1 MNIEQ
6 FFIDQLAVWPEAKQ
20 RYEDLKSAEHKTVT
34 IQGRDYD
41 VMFNPARMKSAAA
54 KVEGGKVDRPCFL
67 CDHALPKEQQKIQ
80 VKTIPGGREYN
91 IMVNPF
97 PITDRHFTIVS
108 AKHERQ
114 SLENGK
120 WKMVNGK
127 LIPLEAT
134 SSSADSNNSQFSIL
148 NSQLGSEKGRGGAIW
163 DMAFFADLLP
173 DYLIFFN
180 GAKSGASAPD
190 HMHFQAVPKELVPIT
205 HWSWEQWQDFGVTS
219 QMPMDLQSKYDNENE
234 DPSDTK
240 NVLCWTDGQD
250 CHWLVID
257 RKAHRPK
264 QYFAEGEEGLLISPA
279 SLEFCGL
286 VPMARKE
293 DYDKMDAT
301 LLEDVL
307 GQCRRQEPM
316 IHVGIMEGQQIRF
329 SADERTHSLNYIGE
343 EQILQVMDYGSN
355 RAEKQEIKE
364 YYTTSTPFTLEGV
377 TIGKQFHWEQQEDQ
391 TFMGS
396 LRIIAREGELHAINI
411 LPVEE
416 YLKSVISSEMSATNN
431 LELLKT
437 HAIISRS
444 WVMKTLSRPPRG
456 EEMGK
461 TNGKLKMV
469 NGKLIPLEATSSSAD
484 SVLINSLPREGR
496 GGVFV
501 RIWDGHD
508 HTLYDVCADDH
519 CQRYQGITR
528 QVSPLVAQAIEETR
542 GMVLLDKDGE
552 ICDARFSKCCG
563 GMSELFSTCWQDED
577 YHYLQP
583 VDDPWCDTHEEKV
596 LRLVLNDYDQR
607 TQDFHDWEVSY
618 TQEELTE
625 LFNRRMKG
633 EYPDFEPLDEITDLV
648 PVKRGPSGRIYD
660 LEVVGLRNGDKVS
673 IHIGKELLIR
683 KAFSESHLYSS
694 AFEVNKRTKEQ
705 KNIITLKG
713 RGWGHGVG
721 LCQIGAANMSQNGFN
736 YQQILEHYFV
746 GARIE
751 RIW

>member
-54 KVEGGKVDRPCFL
+54 KVEGGTVNRPCFL
-67 CDHALPKEQQKIQ
+67 CENALPNEQQKIL

-91 IMVNPF
+91 IMVNPY

-108 AKHERQ
+108 TKHERQ
-114 SLENGK
+114 SF
-120 WKMVNGK
+120 V
-127 LIPLEAT
+127 
-134 SSSADSNNSQFSIL
+134 S
-148 NSQLGSEKGRGGAIW
+148 RHW

-173 DYLIFFN
+173 NYLIFFN
-180 GAKSGASAPD
+180 GACSGASAPD

-205 HWSWEQWQDFGVTS
+205 HWSWDQWQDFGVSS
-219 QMPMDLQSKYDNENE
+219 QMPTNITDSDN
-234 DPSDTK
+234 K
-240 NVLCWTDGQD
+240 NILCWTDGSE

-264 QYFAEGEEGLLISPA
+264 QYFEAIKESSSPYKGDREGLLISPA

-293 DYDKMDAT
+293 DYDKIDAP
-301 LLEDVL
+301 LLEDIL
-307 GQCRRQEPM
+307 RQCRRQEPM
-316 IHVGIMEGQQIRF
+316 LHVGIMEGQQIRF
-329 SADERTHSLNYIGE
+329 SADERTHSLNYVGE
-343 EQILQVMDYGSN
+343 DQILQVMDYGSN
-355 RAEKQEIKE
+355 RAEKREISE
-364 YYTTSTPFTLEGV
+364 YFTTSTPFTLEGV

-391 TFMGS
+391 SFMGS
-396 LRIIAREGELHAINI
+396 LHVIAREGELHAINI
-411 LPVEE
+411 IPVEE

-444 WVMKTLSRPPRG
+444 WVMRQLSQRKM
-456 EEMGK
+456 E
-461 TNGKLKMV
+461 NGRWKKESC
-469 NGKLIPLEATSSSAD
+469 NGSSIEDDFSFIPSPFSFTKY
-484 SVLINSLPREGR
+484 
-496 GGVFV
+496 
-501 RIWDGHD
+501 WDHSD
-508 HTLYDVCADDH
+508 HTLFDVCTDDH

-528 QVSPLVAQAIEETR
+528 QVSSLVAQAIEETR
-542 GMVLLDKDGE
+542 GMVLLDNNGE

-563 GMSELFSTCWQDED
+563 GKSELFSTCWQNRD

-583 VDDPWCDTHEEKV
+583 VDDPWCDTHEERV

-607 TQDFHDWEVSY
+607 TLDFHDWEVSY

-633 EYPDFEPLDEITDLV
+633 EYPDFLPFDEITDLI

-660 LEVVGLRNGDKVS
+660 LEVVGIRNGEKAS
-673 IHIGKELLIR
+673 IHLGKELLIR
-683 KAFSESHLYSS
+683 KALSESHLYSS

-736 YQQILEHYFV
+736 YKQILSHYFV
-746 GARIE
+746 DARIE
-751 RIW
+751 AVY

>member
-6 FFIDQLAVWPEAKQ
+6 FFIDQLAVWPEVKQ
-20 RYEDLKSAEHKTVT
+20 RYEDLKAAQHKVVS
-34 IQGRDYD
+34 IEGCEYD

-54 KVEGGKVDRPCFL
+54 KVEDGKVDRPCFL
-67 CDHALPKEQQKIQ
+67 CDHALPKEQQKIT
-80 VKTIPGGREYN
+80 VKTIPSGREYN
-91 IMVNPF
+91 IMVNPY

-108 AKHERQ
+108 TKHEPQ
-114 SLENGK
+114 SF
-120 WKMVNGK
+120 V
-127 LIPLEAT
+127 
-134 SSSADSNNSQFSIL
+134 D
-148 NSQLGSEKGRGGAIW
+148 RHW

-180 GAKSGASAPD
+180 GACSGASAPD

-219 QMPMDLQSKYDNENE
+219 QMPKETSLCSHADLNHNPNDCSAN
-234 DPSDTK
+234 K
-240 NVLCWTDGQD
+240 NIICWTDGAE
-250 CHWLVID
+250 CHWLVIE
-257 RKAHRPK
+257 RKCHRPK
-264 QYFAEGEEGLLISPA
+264 EYFEAVEAMSSPSKGAREGLLISPA

-293 DYDKMDAT
+293 DYDKLDAF
-301 LLEDVL
+301 LLRDIL

-316 IHVGIMEGQQIRF
+316 LHVGIMEGQQIRF
-329 SADERTHSLNYIGE
+329 SADERTHALNYVGE
-343 EQILQVMDYGSN
+343 DQILQVMDYGSN
-355 RAEKQEIKE
+355 RAEKREISE
-364 YYTTSTPFTLEGV
+364 YSTTSTPFTLEGV

-391 TFMGS
+391 SFMGS
-396 LRIIAREGELHAINI
+396 LRVIARDGELHAINI
-411 LPVEE
+411 IPVEE

-444 WVMKTLSRPPRG
+444 WVIRQIVGKKEKGKGKNESIQDLSSDSSCTLP
-456 EEMGK
+456 M
-461 TNGKLKMV
+461 
-469 NGKLIPLEATSSSAD
+469 
-484 SVLINSLPREGR
+484 REGR
-496 GGVFV
+496 GWV

-508 HTLYDVCADDH
+508 HKLYDVCADDH

-552 ICDARFSKCCG
+552 ICDTRFSKCCG
-563 GMSELFSTCWQDED
+563 GKSELFSSCWQDQD

-583 VDDPWCDTHEEKV
+583 VDDPWCNTHDEKV

-618 TQEELTE
+618 TQTE
-625 LFNRRMKG
+625 MTEIFNRRMKG
-633 EYPDFEPLDEITDLV
+633 EFPDFQPFDVITDLV

-660 LEVVGLRNGDKVS
+660 LEVVGLVGGETTS
-673 IHIGKELLIR
+673 IHLGKELLIR
-683 KAFSESHLYSS
+683 KAFSNSHLYSS
-694 AFEVNKRTKEQ
+694 AFEVNLSTKEQ

-713 RGWGHGVG
+713 KGWGHGVG
-721 LCQIGAANMSQNGFN
+721 LCQIGAANMSQHGFD
-736 YQQILEHYFV
+736 YKQILSHYFV

-751 RIW
+751 AIY